1 MFYIVRKGMPNPKLI
16 WKSHGVEN
24 VPEGYI
30 NPKLSSS
37 IHSVEIMPGHRS
49 ILNSGQNPMWL

>member
-37 IHSVEIMPGHRS
+37 IHAVEIMPGHR
-49 ILNSGQNPMWL
+49 